1 MLRAI
6 GARRGQ
12 VLRSIVLESILV
24 GLVSAAVGLAAGV
37 GLSFGLRALLSTVG
51 LEIPNG
57 SLVISS
63 ATITTA
69 FVVGVTVSVL
79 SAVVPAIRASKV
91 RPIAALRETA
101 IDNSGVSLFSG
112 SPPACW

>member
-1 MLRAI
+1 M
-6 GARRGQ
+6 
-12 VLRSIVLESILV
+12 LRSIVLESILV
-24 GLVSAAVGLAAGV
+24 GIVSAAIGLAAGV

-69 FVVGVTVSVL
+69 FVVGVTVTLL
-79 SAVVPAIRASKV
+79 SAVAPAIRASKV

-101 IDNSGVSLFSG
+101 IDNSAWVARSG